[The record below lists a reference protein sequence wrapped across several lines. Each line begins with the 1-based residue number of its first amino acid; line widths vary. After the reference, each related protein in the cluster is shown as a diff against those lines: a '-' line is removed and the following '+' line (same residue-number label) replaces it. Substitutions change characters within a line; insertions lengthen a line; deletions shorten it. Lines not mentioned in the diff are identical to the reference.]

1 MNRYRFIAVLS
12 IVLAYLWAASND
24 ANGMGEIE
32 DPDTPGREQASLRLL
47 NNRAIGRL
55 GGAYYWAVKAN
66 EDWQVDDMELPE
78 WLSFDPISGEAGITS
93 VTLTADTLFTDEARE
108 AVLTFLMA
116 TDTVDITV
124 QQLAEG
130 EIPMDE
136 TLCRFADT
144 RVFGVEG
151 GVLKRTL
158 QAADTWSLAVAEG
171 REWLQVSPLQGEAGE
186 TELTFTATASDGII
200 RVAVLQVNVADT
212 VIELAVTQNLN
223 QTRPQMSVTKEAEV
237 VGRTAALGGK
247 CKFYSDELEMV
258 EVGFAYRLESE
269 SEWTNFTVIEVV
281 DAEIV
286 FEFADTVR
294 DLKAGKTYVYA
305 PYGVVSGSDEKTYGE
320 EFTFETEGRV
330 PPTDGVWYYESFDG
344 MYDAGTGTYAQ
355 AAIDK
360 NYSFYTNA
368 DFEQGFVK
376 QNQPTASYQ
385 FSPFRIDL
393 ANNTN
398 AGFISAYI
406 QPEGNALGWQFPSWA
421 TPDTQFYEGA
431 SGNWKAVSSYKAN
444 WSCTIS
450 DLDFEGA
457 PMMQLSFG
465 CYSDK
470 ASPIEIPSLKVL
482 ISEDGTNWKELPIS
496 YNAAITNEKR
506 WRHVV
511 ADNIPNTTVAIRIQL
526 ADSSRVFAIDDIK
539 VVEKN

>member
-1 MNRYRFIAVLS
+1 
-12 IVLAYLWAASND
+12 
-24 ANGMGEIE
+24 
-32 DPDTPGREQASLRLL
+32 
-47 NNRAIGRL
+47 
-55 GGAYYWAVKAN
+55 
-66 EDWQVDDMELPE
+66 
-78 WLSFDPISGEAGITS
+78 
-93 VTLTADTLFTDEARE
+93 
-108 AVLTFLMA
+108 
-116 TDTVDITV
+116 
-124 QQLAEG
+124 
-130 EIPMDE
+130 
-136 TLCRFADT
+136 
-144 RVFGVEG
+144 
-151 GVLKRTL
+151 
-158 QAADTWSLAVAEG
+158 
-171 REWLQVSPLQGEAGE
+171 
-186 TELTFTATASDGII
+186 
-200 RVAVLQVNVADT
+200 
-212 VIELAVTQNLN
+212 
-223 QTRPQMSVTKEAEV
+223 
-237 VGRTAALGGK
+237 
-247 CKFYSDELEMV
+247 
-258 EVGFAYRLESE
+258 
-269 SEWTNFTVIEVV
+269 
-281 DAEIV
+281 
-286 FEFADTVR
+286 
-294 DLKAGKTYVYA
+294 
-305 PYGVVSGSDEKTYGE
+305 
-320 EFTFETEGRV
+320 
-330 PPTDGVWYYESFDG
+330 